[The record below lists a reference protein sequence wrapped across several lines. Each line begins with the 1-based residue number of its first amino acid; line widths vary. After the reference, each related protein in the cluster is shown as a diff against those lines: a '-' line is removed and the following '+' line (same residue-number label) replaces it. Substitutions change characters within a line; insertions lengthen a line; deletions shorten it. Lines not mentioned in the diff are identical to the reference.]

1 VGRPDKDFT
10 RPLARRAADQ
20 IIDHINKPDYRLGMV
35 TTVGEFASIYQRDMA
50 TTFKPSYA
58 RATLSLSKIY
68 IVPSLGKYKLEE
80 VTGRAPQLM
89 INFMRDK
96 NLSRKTIKNAMTLLS
111 AMVCTAKSWGY
122 VATKL
127 DWDTL
132 FVPVEDVEK
141 EVRCFTLDEAH
152 RIIDA
157 APPKWKVCFALMAY
171 LGLRTEETLAL
182 TWTYLDFGNA
192 VPLVRQ
198 SSWYGRI
205 QTVKSKGSRRDL
217 PIPPL

>member
-1 VGRPDKDFT
+1 
-10 RPLARRAADQ
+10 
-20 IIDHINKPDYRLGMV
+20 MV
-35 TTVGEFASIYQRDMA
+35 ATVGELASIYERDIA

-192 VPLVRQ
+192 VLLVRQ